1 MSTRIF
7 KYPLKIEDEQIIKMP
22 CGYKILTVQVKDNVP
37 CLWVAVD
44 EKEKHMANCAIRT
57 IGTGCSY
64 DNYTLGYIG
73 TYQLNQLVFHV
84 FEYSPF

>member
-7 KYPLKIEDEQIIKMP
+7 KYPLKIEDEQTIKMP
-22 CGYKILTVQVKDNVP
+22 YGYKILTVQVKDNVP
-37 CLWVAVD
+37 SLWALVD
-44 EKEKHMANCAIRT
+44 DEEKHRTNCTIRT
-57 IGTGCSY
+57 IGTGCSL
-64 DNYTLGYIG
+64 DVNTWRYIG

>member
-1 MSTRIF
+1 M
-7 KYPLKIEDEQIIKMP
+7 EEIIIHKP
-22 CGYKILTVQVKDNVP
+22 VTGSYEA
-37 CLWVAVD
+37 AVD
-44 EKEKHMANCAIRT
+44 EKVKHMANCTIRT

-73 TYQLNQLVFHV
+73 TYQLNKLVFHV